1 MKRTVW
7 TSRLMRAMGFALAM
21 GFIASSTA
29 WAQSDRARV
38 LVIPLVA
45 QPGAPPAFGEKI
57 AKQVQDELKEFP
69 TLTSVEDGE
78 VKSALKQY
86 KLDKDELSLIQ
97 WRQLASRLDASLI
110 MYGTLRPAG
119 GAKTYNVD
127 VAFVDTRTGDSLPV
141 PQFTVAGDGRD
152 EVKEASGQIVQALG
166 SQVDFRRA
174 VLFCQE
180 YLAATQYDD
189 AQRNCAQALEINPTS
204 LQALYLMGRVM
215 IGREEW
221 EQAVEYLQQV
231 VERSPSNTEA
241 LQALAFAHVKLG
253 NTEVAMAYYR
263 EFLNFNPGAED
274 VRLTVA
280 YNLGQA
286 EAYGE
291 AIILLQEG
299 IAEDS
304 TSVALWKYLGDMALK
319 KATDSDDTEND
330 ATSSGSVVDEEAA
343 RVAVDAYEHL
353 LVLVGDS
360 IEVGTLKNTIAAYM
374 ALDEVEAAID
384 FSDRALEK
392 VPGDASLWSVRADAL
407 ARAERYAD
415 AIAAMDQVL
424 ALQADYQNA
433 QLRRG
438 MFKLRQGDESGA
450 VTDFRAAIAAG
461 SDPDQIA
468 NQLLARGYQDYFQK
482 AQYAA
487 AIDMFTTGLEFANSA
502 DMRRQLSFF
511 VGASHFQRGVALD
524 ESNSAEGC
532 APAQRALSSFQS
544 VLPYMEQAGNYQSAN
559 KAQIIESTDVY
570 IYRQQQIIRKACG

>member
-1 MKRTVW
+1 MKRKSW
-7 TSRLMRAMGFALAM
+7 SGRLLRATGLALTAVLV
-21 GFIASSTA
+21 GSGVA

-38 LVIPLVA
+38 LVVPLVA
-45 QPGAPPAFGEKI
+45 QPGAPPSFGEKI

-69 TLTSVEDGE
+69 TLTSVEEGE

-86 KLDKDELSLIQ
+86 KLNKDELSLIQ

-141 PQFTVAGDGRD
+141 PQFTVAGDGRN

-189 AQRNCAQALEINPTS
+189 AERNCSQALEINPTS
-204 LQALYLMGRVM
+204 IQARYLMGRVM
-215 IGREEW
+215 IGREDW
-221 EQAVEYLQQV
+221 ASACDYLAQV
-231 VERSPSNTEA
+231 VEQSPSNTEA
-241 LQALAFAHVKLG
+241 LQALAFCNVKLG
-253 NTEVAMAYYR
+253 NTEVAMTQYR

-291 AIILLQEG
+291 AIALLQEG
-299 IAEDS
+299 IAADS
-304 TSVALWKYLGDMALK
+304 ASVALWKYLGDMALK
-319 KATDSDDTEND
+319 KATATGDAGTA
-330 ATSSGSVVDEEAA
+330 ATSTGAVVDEEAA

-374 ALDEVEAAID
+374 ALDEIDAAID
-384 FSDRALEK
+384 FSDRALEQI
-392 VPGDASLWSVRADAL
+392 PDSASLWSVRADAL
-407 ARAERYAD
+407 ARAERFAE
-415 AIAAMDQVL
+415 AIQAMDRVI
-424 ALQADYQNA
+424 ALDQAYPNA
-433 QLRRG
+433 RLRRG
-438 MFKLRQGDESGA
+438 MFKLREGDESGA
-450 VTDFRAAIAAG
+450 VSDFREAIAAG
-461 SDPDQIA
+461 SDSDQIA

-482 AQYAA
+482 GQYVG
-487 AIDMFTTGLEFANSA
+487 AIDLFTTGLEFATSTE
-502 DMRRQLSFF
+502 MRQQLNFF
-511 VGASHFQRGVALD
+511 VGAAHFQRGVALD
-524 ESNSAEGC
+524 ESNSGEGC

-544 VLPYMEQAGNYQSAN
+544 VVPSMQRAGSYQSAN
-559 KAQIIESTDVY
+559 KAQIVESTDVY

>member
-7 TSRLMRAMGFALAM
+7 TTRLSRATGLALTTLL
-21 GFIASSTA
+21 IASGMA

-38 LVIPLVA
+38 LVVPLVA
-45 QPGAPPAFGEKI
+45 QPGAPPSFGEKI
-57 AKQVQDELKEFP
+57 AKEVQDELKEFP
-69 TLTSVEDGE
+69 TLTSVEEGE

-97 WRQLASRLDASLI
+97 WRQLASRLDAALI

-119 GAKTYNVD
+119 AAKTYSID

-174 VLFCQE
+174 ALFCQE
-180 YLAATQYDD
+180 YLAATQFDD
-189 AQRNCAQALEINPTS
+189 AERNCAQALEINPTS
-204 LQALYLMGRVM
+204 IQALYLMGRVM
-215 IGREEW
+215 IGREDW
-221 EQAVEYLQQV
+221 ATCVTYLDQV

-241 LQALAFAHVKLG
+241 LQALAFCEVKMG
-253 NTEVAMAYYR
+253 NTEVAMEHYR

-291 AIILLQEG
+291 AIALLQEG
-299 IAEDS
+299 IADDS
-304 TSVALWKYLGDMALK
+304 SSVALWKYLGDMALK
-319 KATDSDDTEND
+319 KATDSGGSD
-330 ATSSGSVVDEEAA
+330 AGTSSDGGVVDEESA
-343 RVAVDAYEHL
+343 RIAVDAYEHL

-374 ALDEVEAAID
+374 ALDEIDAAID
-384 FSDRALEK
+384 FSDRALQQI
-392 VPGDASLWSVRADAL
+392 PDSASLWSVRADAL
-407 ARAERYAD
+407 ARAERYPE
-415 AIAAMDQVL
+415 AIEAMDRVL
-424 ALQADYQNA
+424 SLDPAYANA

-438 MFKLRQGDESGA
+438 MFKLREGDEAGA
-450 VTDFRAAIAAG
+450 VSDFREAIDAG
-461 SDPDQIA
+461 SDADQIA

-482 AQYAA
+482 AQYSG
-487 AIDMFTTGLEFANSA
+487 AIALFTTGLEFATSTE
-502 DMRRQLSFF
+502 MRQQLNFF
-511 VGASHFQRGVALD
+511 VGAAHFQRGVALD

-532 APAQRALSSFQS
+532 APAQRALSSFQNVVPS
-544 VLPYMEQAGNYQSAN
+544 MERAGSYQSAN
-559 KAQIIESTDVY
+559 KAQIVESTDVY

>member
-1 MKRTVW
+1 MIRESW
-7 TSRLMRAMGFALAM
+7 SGRLLQAAGLALATVLV
-21 GFIASSTA
+21 GSSA
-29 WAQSDRARV
+29 AMAQSDRARV
-38 LVIPLVA
+38 LVVPLVA
-45 QPGAPPAFGEKI
+45 QPGAPPSFGEKI
-57 AKQVQDELKEFP
+57 AKQVQNELKEFP
-69 TLTSVEDGE
+69 TLTSVEEGE

-174 VLFCQE
+174 VIFCQE

-189 AQRNCAQALEINPTS
+189 AERNCAQALEINPTS
-204 LQALYLMGRVM
+204 IQALYLTGRVM
-215 IGREEW
+215 IGREDW
-221 EQAVEYLQQV
+221 ERACEYLRQV

-241 LQALAFAHVKLG
+241 LQALAFCEVKRG
-253 NTEVAMAYYR
+253 NTEVAMAHYR

-291 AIILLQEG
+291 AIALLQEG

-304 TSVALWKYLGDMALK
+304 TSVALVKYLGDMALK
-319 KATDSDDTEND
+319 KATASEDSGTE
-330 ATSSGSVVDEEAA
+330 TGSDGAVVDEAAA
-343 RVAVDAYEHL
+343 RVAVDAYERL

-374 ALDEVEAAID
+374 AIDEIEAAID
-384 FSDRALEK
+384 FSDRALQQ
-392 VPGDASLWSVRADAL
+392 VPDSASLWSVRADAL
-407 ARAERYAD
+407 ARADRFAEAVE
-415 AIAAMDQVL
+415 AMDMVISL
-424 ALQADYQNA
+424 DPAYPNA
-433 QLRRG
+433 RLRRG
-438 MFKLRQGDESGA
+438 MFKLREGDEAGA
-450 VTDFRAAIAAG
+450 VSDFREAIAAG
-461 SDPDQIA
+461 SDPNQIA

-482 AQYAA
+482 GQYSG
-487 AIDMFTTGLEFANSA
+487 AIDLFTTGLEFATST
-502 DMRRQLSFF
+502 DMNRQLNFF
-511 VGASHFQRGVALD
+511 VGAAHFQRGVALD
-524 ESNSAEGC
+524 ESNSSEGC
-532 APAQRALSSFQS
+532 SSAQRALDSFQR
-544 VLPYMEQAGNYQSAN
+544 VVPYMEQAGSYQSAN
-559 KAQIIESTDVY
+559 KAQIVESTDVY